1 MIKKAK
7 NLLRKFINLWGYD
20 IVYINSQ
27 IDFYLHEYES
37 YDQYKKVQ
45 IHFNQ
50 KKIDSVWADKTTM
63 HKVGEIVKR
72 NADAT
77 EIKGICH
84 GTRNGYEQNY
94 LNDNFKG
101 FEVIGTDISP
111 TAVEYKNS
119 VMWDFHDENKEWFGK
134 FDFVYSNS
142 LDQSWKPSKALETWL
157 NQLKKN
163 GVLIIEHSAAHG
175 PLSAGK
181 MDPFGVKPTV
191 FCHVLAGWFGHQ
203 VSVSYTKHIKS
214 NYNNPIF
221 LFEIKKV
228 TYRVSCN
235 KGISSEQF
243 KLIQD

>member
-7 NLLRKFINLWGYD
+7 KLLRKLFNLSGYD
-20 IVYINSQ
+20 IVNIKSK

-37 YDQYKKVQ
+37 YEQYKKVQ

-63 HKVGEIVKR
+63 HKIGEIVKKNT
-72 NADAT
+72 NASL
-77 EIKGICH
+77 IKGICH

-94 LNDNFKG
+94 LNENFKG

-119 VMWDFHDENKEWFGK
+119 LQWDFHDENKEWSGK

-142 LDQSWKPSKALETWL
+142 LDQSWKPAMALETWL

-163 GVLIIEHSAAHG
+163 GVLIVEHSTAHG

-181 MDPFGVKPTV
+181 MDPFGVKPTA

-203 VSVSYTKHIKS
+203 VSVSYIKQIKS
-214 NYNNPIF
+214 NYNNPVF
-221 LFEIKKV
+221 LFVIKRVVDKV
-228 TYRVSCN
+228 ISN
-235 KGISSEQF
+235 KGISSHHF
-243 KLIQD
+243 KLI